1 MRAAAMATSPEANQA
16 KETELD
22 LDAVDG
28 TATVPVPSLI
38 YGGARVWGP
47 AGDADAE
54 LKNAYDSV
62 NLVRSDL
69 IREFESRGVRVAQLE
84 REREQS
90 KNALVEAETKMTLAE
105 SEKQKWRDAVTEL
118 ERQRD
123 ARAAE
128 TRERAVAERG
138 GRGGPARSGVERLAT
153 ANARLAR
160 ADEEAKRLK
169 ARNVCSS
176 LFKQRPMRT
185 VRTAPRPTPDAALA
199 RRLAA
204 SARDAAERARRR
216 RRRRGGRRAAGAA
229 RPR

>member
-128 TRERAVAERG
+128 TREERAVAERD
-138 GRGGPARSGVERLAT
+138 AET
-153 ANARLAR
+153 
-160 ADEEAKRLK
+160 
-169 ARNVCSS
+169 
-176 LFKQRPMRT
+176 RT
-185 VRTAPRPTPDAALA
+185 
-199 RRLAA
+199 
-204 SARDAAERARRR
+204 
-216 RRRRGGRRAAGAA
+216 RRAAALEGSS
-229 RPR
+229 RPRTRDPLARTRKRSV